1 MWISEDTLR
10 VLRQHRDLLCDLW
23 VTAAQMQLPHL
34 EPRALRRRGA
44 LRRCVS
50 NTLTALCKAHREPRT
65 MQRQARVTARCD
77 ACAAQWAALPLPWP
91 ELHRLHQLLADI
103 LQDHLSTQ
111 GASPPDLIA
120 IAGFLNHLEAQAA
133 GLRLTELEQQAQ
145 SRRDENLAGHYLA
158 GRFLA
163 NASHELRTPLTVI
176 LGFADLLLEETYGPL
191 SVSQRAIIGHIENA
205 TRNLQEIVNNLLDLL
220 KVRTGELQLFYRPV
234 EVTQLIHEMYY
245 LLSPL
250 AARKRVRFEIV
261 NGAPVGHIRADENI
275 LRHIVYYLLTSSL
288 RATPADGL
296 VELGALRQEDT
307 VTILIRDTALH
318 LPPEVLTTL
327 SDPFPRLENSPA
339 RGYEG
344 WEVGLPLVHRY
355 VDLHGGRLEID
366 SLPGSGTTF
375 RVILNAGMQHHPVAH
390 PGA

>member
-10 VLRQHRDLLCDLW
+10 VLRQHRGLLCDLW
-23 VTAAQMQLPHL
+23 VTEAQKQLPHL
-34 EPRALRRRGA
+34 DPRMLRKRGA
-44 LRRCVS
+44 LRRCAG
-50 NTLTALCKAHREPRT
+50 NTLTVLGKSCRRPRAAQT
-65 MQRQARVTARCD
+65 RGTTPRD
-77 ACAAQWAALPLPWP
+77 ACAAQWAALPLPWS
-91 ELHRLHQLLADI
+91 ELHILHRILADV
-103 LQDHLSTQ
+103 LHGHLSTQ
-111 GASPPDLIA
+111 GTDPMDLVTIA
-120 IAGFLNHLEAQAA
+120 TFLNHLEVQTA
-133 GLRLTELEQQAQ
+133 GLRLIELEQQVQ
-145 SRRDENLAGHYLA
+145 SRRDENLIGHYLA

-220 KVRTGELQLFYRPV
+220 KVRTGELKLFYRLV
-234 EVTQLIHEMYY
+234 EVTQLIHEMYR

-250 AARKRVRFEIV
+250 AARKRVRFEIF
-261 NGAPVGHIRADENI
+261 NDTPVGYIRADENI
-275 LRHIVYYLLTSSL
+275 LRHILYYLLTSSL
-288 RATPADGL
+288 RATPAGGL
-296 VELGALRQEDT
+296 VELSALRQEDT

-318 LPPEVLTTL
+318 LPSEVLTTM

-366 SLPGSGTTF
+366 SLPGSGTVF
-375 RVILNAGMQHHPVAH
+375 RVILNVGVHSRSPACAD
-390 PGA
+390 A